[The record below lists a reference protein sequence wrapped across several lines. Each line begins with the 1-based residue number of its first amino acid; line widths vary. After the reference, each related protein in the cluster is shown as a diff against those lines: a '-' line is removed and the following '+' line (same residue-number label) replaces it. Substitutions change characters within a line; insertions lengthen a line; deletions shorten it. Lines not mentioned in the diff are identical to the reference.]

1 MNWLA
6 LDIGG
11 ANLKVAD
18 GQGFAASHP
27 FALWKDKNRL
37 AWELRAAIAES
48 PPHDHL
54 VVTMTGE
61 LADCFASK
69 AEGVKF
75 ILQAVHEAA
84 DGRHTRVYLVDG
96 SLVSLNV
103 ALTRPLLAASSNWHA
118 LGRYC
123 GRFAAHRPAWL
134 IDIGST
140 TVDFI
145 PLLDGLPA
153 VAGTTD
159 IDRLLAG
166 QLVYTGIERSPVCAL
181 VQTVPYRGQDCPV
194 AQEVF
199 ATTRDVYLLLDDL
212 PESPDDRHT
221 ADHQPA
227 TRDAACR
234 RMARM
239 LSANET
245 QFGLEDA
252 TACARHVAHEQL
264 MMLLGAAR
272 RVLQDVDPPPAVAVL
287 SGHGEFLARRLLQAL
302 TWQGDTI
309 SLVDRLG
316 PVVSRCAPRMPW
328 PCSQRNRP
336 NIDAATAR
344 HQVPLPSR

>member
-1 MNWLA
+1 
-6 LDIGG
+6 
-11 ANLKVAD
+11 
-18 GQGFAASHP
+18 
-27 FALWKDKNRL
+27 
-37 AWELRAAIAES
+37 
-48 PPHDHL
+48 
-54 VVTMTGE
+54 MTGE

-96 SLVSLNV
+96 TLVSLNV

-118 LGRYC
+118 LGRFC

-145 PLLDGLPA
+145 PLLDGLPV

-159 IDRLLAG
+159 MDRLLAG

-181 VQTVPYRGQDCPV
+181 VQTFPYRGQECPV

-199 ATTRDVYLLLDDL
+199 ATTRDVYLLLGDL

-245 QFGLEDA
+245 QFGTGRRHGLCPPRRPRTTDDARLGGPACSAIRGSASPQWPFCRA
-252 TACARHVAHEQL
+252 TANFWRDVCSRH
-264 MMLLGAAR
+264 
-272 RVLQDVDPPPAVAVL
+272 
-287 SGHGEFLARRLLQAL
+287 
-302 TWQGDTI
+302 
-309 SLVDRLG
+309 
-316 PVVSRCAPRMPW
+316 
-328 PCSQRNRP
+328 
-336 NIDAATAR
+336 
-344 HQVPLPSR
+344 